1 MYEFITDTEQFSEPL
16 GMENGSIP
24 NDAIKAS
31 SELDEPH
38 SASRA
43 RLNTKPEAE
52 MMGAWVPLENNE
64 NQWLQ
69 VDLGKVT
76 RLTKI
81 AVQGEAGE
89 SSRHVKEFTVSCS
102 LDGEEFSPYRE
113 DSSDKVNNYQR
124 MLFQAILLIKEAML
138 ILHEHGNLEKPSTVS
153 FEYKNRHMKQL
164 SRYCR
169 VIGRVQ

>member
-1 MYEFITDTEQFSEPL
+1 
-16 GMENGSIP
+16 MENGSIP

-43 RLNTKPEAE
+43 RLNIKPEGE
-52 MMGAWVPLENNE
+52 LMGAWVPLESDE

-69 VDLGKVT
+69 VDLGKAT

-102 LDGEEFSPYRE
+102 LDGETFLPYRE
-113 DSSDKVNNYQR
+113 EGTEKVTR
-124 MLFQAILLIKEAML
+124 STESVWWFKK
-138 ILHEHGNLEKPSTVS
+138 LHCEKCINV
-153 FEYKNRHMKQL
+153 
-164 SRYCR
+164 
-169 VIGRVQ
+169 